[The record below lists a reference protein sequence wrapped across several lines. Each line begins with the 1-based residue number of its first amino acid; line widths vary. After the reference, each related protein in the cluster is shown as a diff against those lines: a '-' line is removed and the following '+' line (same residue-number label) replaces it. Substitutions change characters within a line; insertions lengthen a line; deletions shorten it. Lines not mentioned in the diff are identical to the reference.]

1 MTTEKSNAVLEE
13 QIKQLRKDL
22 IAHKEET
29 KEDFRERD
37 DKLTAY
43 KREIRQE
50 LKELEL
56 GIDSAQKVAND
67 VNTSMK
73 YVKEAVGEMKKTVNG
88 FIDMISIQNTQF
100 IEMIGTQNTQI
111 DNKLSEQNKKIDDF
125 VNSDKRRDSKKQFVV
140 SVLQVLA
147 GILATILTFWAS
159 GKF

>member
-73 YVKEAVGEMKKTVNG
+73 YVKEAVGEMKTTVNG
-88 FIDMISIQNTQF
+88 FIDMITSQNK
-100 IEMIGTQNTQI
+100 QI
-111 DNKLSEQNKKIDDF
+111 DNKLSEQNGKIDDF
-125 VNSDKRRDSKKQFVV
+125 INSDKRRDSKKQLVV

>member
-22 IAHKEET
+22 IAHREET

-50 LKELEL
+50 LKEMEL

-73 YVKEAVGEMKKTVNG
+73 YVTEAVGEMKNMVNR
-88 FIDMISIQNTQF
+88 FID
-100 IEMIGTQNTQI
+100 MIGTQNTQI

-125 VNSDKRRDSKKQFVV
+125 INSDKRRDSKKQFVV
-140 SVLQVLA
+140 SVLQVLGA
-147 GILATILTFWAS
+147 ILATILSFWAT
-159 GKF
+159 GKI

>member
-13 QIKQLRKDL
+13 QIKQLRKDF
-22 IAHKEET
+22 IAHKDET

-73 YVKEAVGEMKKTVNG
+73 YVTEAVGEMKKTVNG
-88 FIDMISIQNTQF
+88 FIDMITSQNK
-100 IEMIGTQNTQI
+100 QI
-111 DNKLSEQNKKIDDF
+111 DNKLNEQNGKIDDF
-125 VNSDKRRDSKKQFVV
+125 INSDKRRDSKKQFVV
-140 SVLQVLA
+140 SVMQVLA
-147 GILATILTFWAS
+147 AILATILSFWAT
-159 GKF
+159 GKI

>member
-1 MTTEKSNAVLEE
+1 MTEPNNAVLAE
-13 QIKQLRKDL
+13 QISQLRKDL
-22 IAHKEET
+22 IAHREET
-29 KEDFRERD
+29 KEDFKERD
-37 DKLTAY
+37 DKLTTY

-73 YVKEAVGEMKKTVNG
+73 YVTEAVGEMKKSVNG
-88 FIDMISIQNTQF
+88 FIDMIRSQNSQF
-100 IEMIGTQNTQI
+100 IEMIGSQNTQI

-125 VNSDKRRDSKKQFVV
+125 VNSDKRRDSKRQFVV

-147 GILATILTFWAS
+147 GILATVLGFWAS
-159 GKF
+159 GKI

>member
-22 IAHKEET
+22 IAHREET
-29 KEDFRERD
+29 KEDFRERY

-50 LKELEL
+50 LKEMEL

-73 YVKEAVGEMKKTVNG
+73 YVTEAVGEMKNMVNR
-88 FIDMISIQNTQF
+88 FID
-100 IEMIGTQNTQI
+100 MIGTQNTQI

-125 VNSDKRRDSKKQFVV
+125 INSDKRRDSKKQFVV
-140 SVLQVLA
+140 SVLQVLGA
-147 GILATILTFWAS
+147 ILATILSFWAT
-159 GKF
+159 GKI

>member
-1 MTTEKSNAVLEE
+1 MAEKSNAVLEE
-13 QIKQLRKDL
+13 QIKQLRQDL

-29 KEDFRERD
+29 KDDFRERD
-37 DKLTAY
+37 EKFTTY

-56 GIDSAQKVAND
+56 GIDSAQKVANE

-73 YVKEAVGEMKKTVNG
+73 YVTEAVGEMKKTVNG
-88 FIDMISIQNTQF
+88 FIDMISSQNK
-100 IEMIGTQNTQI
+100 QI
-111 DNKLSEQNKKIDDF
+111 DNKLNEQNGKIDDF
-125 VNSDKRRDSKKQFVV
+125 INSDKRRDSKNKLVV

-159 GKF
+159 GKI

>member
-13 QIKQLRKDL
+13 QIKQLRQDL

-29 KEDFRERD
+29 KDDFRERD
-37 DKLTAY
+37 EKFTTY

-56 GIDSAQKVAND
+56 GIDSAQKVANE

-73 YVKEAVGEMKKTVNG
+73 YVTEAVGEMKKTVNG
-88 FIDMISIQNTQF
+88 FIDMISSQNK
-100 IEMIGTQNTQI
+100 QI
-111 DNKLSEQNKKIDDF
+111 DNKLNEQNGKIDDF
-125 VNSDKRRDSKKQFVV
+125 INSDKRRDSKNKLVV

-159 GKF
+159 GKI

>member
-22 IAHKEET
+22 ITHKEET

-73 YVKEAVGEMKKTVNG
+73 YVTEAVGEMKKTVNG
-88 FIDMISIQNTQF
+88 FIDMITSQNK
-100 IEMIGTQNTQI
+100 QI
-111 DNKLSEQNKKIDDF
+111 DNKLSEQNGKIDDF
-125 VNSDKRRDSKKQFVV
+125 INSDKRRDSKKQLVV